1 MAANLLRILQAGPT
15 SRKNLS
21 NVRYKQQRQANL
33 LNRITALTDVEY
45 QLVLLVVSKTILT
58 FHHVLA
64 SHFCLQGIINFVVL
78 ANLQLGHWANSGL

>member
-45 QLVLLVVSKTILT
+45 QLVLLVVSKKLLT
-58 FHHVLA
+58 FHHAHLLAISVYKVLSTLLFA
-64 SHFCLQGIINFVVL
+64 LISTR
-78 ANLQLGHWANSGL
+78 ALG